1 MLDLRWNHIL
11 RLGCIF
17 GALGVLASCSGTGAN
32 VRRDSVNG
40 DTPSGDGT
48 SGTSGTLGT
57 GTGTINAPAGGGG
70 TANGGPGMGCQQLE
84 VNFVP
89 KTPTVFILVD
99 RSGSMFD
106 SMAWD
111 PLRAGVLDVVAKLQG
126 DIRFGFGAFTGE
138 VGQTCPM
145 FDKVPIALNNS
156 DAIAAVYKKLG
167 RPQKGET
174 PTAKVLGQVRE
185 ILKADTEPGDK
196 YILFVTDGE
205 PDYCDD
211 PNPICPV
218 DSVVAALQAL
228 NQEKI
233 NTFVFGLKALSS
245 SISDSTLQ
253 AFANA
258 GVGQPVGYPGTY
270 DAQQIYYGC
279 TTVQGWKDDYTAAM
293 LTTMR
298 AIGNYSAAGG
308 TAKVFKPDT
317 TQADLT
323 KQIGDVVSGVKSCTF
338 DLGGK
343 IEVDTSQLDKA
354 KIYIEGKEV
363 PLSMDNGWKMTTATQ
378 LELVGD
384 ACTNWRDPAKVKID
398 FDFPCEIVIAK

>member
-17 GALGVLASCSGTGAN
+17 GTLGALVSCSGKGAGT
-32 VRRDSVNG
+32 RGDGVNG
-40 DTPSGDGT
+40 DNPAGSGT
-48 SGTSGTLGT
+48 SGTSGLDTT
-57 GTGTINAPAGGGG
+57 GTGTINTTTGGAGSG
-70 TANGGPGMGCQQLE
+70 AGMGCQQLE

-174 PTAKVLGQVRE
+174 PTAKVLTQVRD

-228 NQEKI
+228 NTQKI

-245 SISDSTLQ
+245 PISDSTLQ

-258 GVGQPVGYPGTY
+258 GAGQPVGYPGTY

-279 TTVQGWKDDYTAAM
+279 TTVQGWKDDYTAAG

-298 AIGNYSAAGG
+298 AVANYSATGG

-343 IEVDTSQLDKA
+343 IEVDTTQLDKA
-354 KIYIEGKEV
+354 KIFIEGQEV
-363 PLSMDNGWKMTTATQ
+363 PLSMDNGWRMNSATQ

-384 ACTNWRDPAKVKID
+384 ACTNWRDPAKLKID
-398 FDFPCEIVIAK
+398 FNFPCEIVIAK